1 MKKEKIYGELVDS
14 DLRCVHWHS
23 KLDVIANRCETCG
36 KLYACYQ
43 CHNNTENH
51 AFGRYNQRSNQLI
64 VMCGVCG
71 HQMTY
76 ARYDEINQCDQC
88 ETPFNP
94 GCSLHKHLYV
104 C

>member
-1 MKKEKIYGELVDS
+1 MVNWSILMD
-14 DLRCVHWHS
+14 
-23 KLDVIANRCETCG
+23 DVFTGIRNLTLSPIVARPVAS
-36 KLYACYQ
+36 YMHCYQ